1 MKTRGLFVKLIFA
14 LFSAI
19 IGYVIGGGYEQA
31 GVGLG
36 AALVLILVDI
46 LIKRDWLKDL
56 FLSSIGMSI
65 GLAGAALIIYFVRSA
80 RPEAVSPYLSVP
92 LAVALGYAGA
102 MTLYRYKGSFRFIP
116 PTQKVESRHSS
127 YKILDT
133 SVIIDGRIADICKTQ
148 FVEGTLIVP
157 RFVLRELQH
166 IADSLDVLRRNKG
179 RRGLDKLRELQE
191 NPDVDVQIID
201 EDYPEIKEVDA
212 KLIQLAKDLNAR
224 IITNDF
230 NLNKVAELQGVTV
243 LNINDLANAL
253 KPIVLPGETMTVK
266 VIKEGKEFNQGVAYL
281 DDGTMVVVENGRQY
295 VGQTVQVEVTTT
307 LQTAAGR
314 MIFTRVNEE
323 TEEQMQQEQQQQR
336 EKRGGSIR
344 SYTRGWP
351 RGEDGKRG

>member
-1 MKTRGLFVKLIFA
+1 MAYNL
-14 LFSAI
+14 I
-19 IGYVIGGGYEQA
+19 IG
-31 GVGLG
+31 
-36 AALVLILVDI
+36 LIQIQEVMEVQEDM
-46 LIKRDWLKDL
+46 DL
-56 FLSSIGMSI
+56 QGMEEN
-65 GLAGAALIIYFVRSA
+65 L
-80 RPEAVSPYLSVP
+80 
-92 LAVALGYAGA
+92 
-102 MTLYRYKGSFRFIP
+102 
-116 PTQKVESRHSS
+116 
-127 YKILDT
+127 KILDT
-133 SVIIDGRIADICKTQ
+133 SVIIDGRIADVCETGFIEGVFILPQ
-148 FVEGTLIVP
+148 FILQ
-157 RFVLRELQH
+157 ELQH

-212 KLIQLAKDLNAR
+212 KLVQLAKDLKAK

-281 DDGTMVVVENGRQY
+281 DDGTMVVVENGRKY

-323 TEEQMQQEQQQQR
+323 EEEEQR
-336 EKRGGSIR
+336 ERQSGGVR
-344 SYTRGWP
+344 PYTRGWS
-351 RGEDGKRG
+351 RGEDGRRG

>member
-1 MKTRGLFVKLIFA
+1 MKNKALPARFIFA

-19 IGYVIGGGYEQA
+19 IGYIIGGGYIEA
-31 GVGLG
+31 GIGFGAAWALILLDISVRRDWVRDLFLGSVGMGLG
-36 AALVLILVDI
+36 LACAALV
-46 LIKRDWLKDL
+46 
-56 FLSSIGMSI
+56 M
-65 GLAGAALIIYFVRSA
+65 YFVKSTHPGA
-80 RPEAVSPYLSVP
+80 ISPYIAIPISII
-92 LAVALGYAGA
+92 LGYSGA
-102 MTLYRYKGSFRFIP
+102 MTLYRYKGLLRFAP
-116 PTQKVESRHSS
+116 PTRKTESSQSS

-212 KLIQLAKDLNAR
+212 KLVQLAKDLKAR

-281 DDGTMVVVENGRQY
+281 DDGTMVVVENGRKY

-323 TEEQMQQEQQQQR
+323 EEEEQR
-336 EKRGGSIR
+336 ERQSGGVR
-344 SYTRGWP
+344 PYTRGWS
-351 RGEDGKRG
+351 RGEDGRRG

>member
-1 MKTRGLFVKLIFA
+1 MKSKVLPARLIFA

-19 IGYVIGGGYEQA
+19 IGYIIGGGYIEA
-31 GVGLG
+31 GIGFG
-36 AALVLILVDI
+36 AAWTLILLDI
-46 LIKRDWLKDL
+46 SVRRDWVRDL
-56 FLSSIGMSI
+56 FLGSIGMGL
-65 GLAGAALIIYFVRSA
+65 GLACAALIMYFVKSA
-80 RPEAVSPYLSVP
+80 HPGAINPYIAIPISVI
-92 LAVALGYAGA
+92 LGYSGA
-102 MTLYRYKGSFRFIP
+102 MTLYRYKGLLRFAS
-116 PTQKVESRHSS
+116 TSARKAESSQSS

-191 NPDVDVQIID
+191 NPDVDVQILD

-212 KLIQLAKDLNAR
+212 KLVQLAKDLKAK

-281 DDGTMVVVENGRQY
+281 DDGTMVVVENGRKY

-323 TEEQMQQEQQQQR
+323 EEQQEQR
-336 EKRGGSIR
+336 ERQGGVR
-344 SYTRGWP
+344 PYTRGWS
-351 RGEDGKRG
+351 RGEDERKG